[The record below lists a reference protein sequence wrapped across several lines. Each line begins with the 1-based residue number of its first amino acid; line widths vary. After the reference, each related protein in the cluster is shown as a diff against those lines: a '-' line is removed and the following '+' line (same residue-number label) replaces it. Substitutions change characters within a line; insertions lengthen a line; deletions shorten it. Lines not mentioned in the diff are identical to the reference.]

1 MLTSSNSTS
10 IGATFMKA
18 PNDSLFGKVFRNNMD
33 SNSFSS
39 DTNKQISLTILNGRT
54 AIFQMHTAIVAE
66 QEYTNCQVNKNS
78 KENFVRISCY
88 FKIMCFQIERVWRN
102 KYGLNQGIPMTK
114 GLPYGIFMR
123 HIIFQMTETGQLNKL
138 LKQWSV
144 PEHNC
149 SPLHKE
155 GKSLGLEKMISL
167 FIISV
172 IGISIGFII
181 LIIEKI
187 CHDYEPIRHVSI
199 KELNKMKLQRSF
211 LKFQESLNED
221 KVFLSSTMR
230 TLMEDMQYHNDLLK
244 GDSKFTEGIHDS
256 KKGREIKN

>member
-1 MLTSSNSTS
+1 
-10 IGATFMKA
+10 
-18 PNDSLFGKVFRNNMD
+18 
-33 SNSFSS
+33 
-39 DTNKQISLTILNGRT
+39 
-54 AIFQMHTAIVAE
+54 
-66 QEYTNCQVNKNS
+66 
-78 KENFVRISCY
+78 
-88 FKIMCFQIERVWRN
+88 
-102 KYGLNQGIPMTK
+102 MTK

-138 LKQWSV
+138 LKKWSV

-149 SPLHKE
+149 SPLYKE

-199 KELNKMKLQRSF
+199 KESNKMKLQRSF
-211 LKFQESLNED
+211 LKLQEILNDD
-221 KVFLSSTMR
+221 KVFLNLNSTMSS
-230 TLMEDMQYHNDLLK
+230 LMEDLQYHNDLLK
-244 GDSKFTEGIHDS
+244 GDIKFTEGVHDE
-256 KKGREIKN
+256 KKGGEIKN